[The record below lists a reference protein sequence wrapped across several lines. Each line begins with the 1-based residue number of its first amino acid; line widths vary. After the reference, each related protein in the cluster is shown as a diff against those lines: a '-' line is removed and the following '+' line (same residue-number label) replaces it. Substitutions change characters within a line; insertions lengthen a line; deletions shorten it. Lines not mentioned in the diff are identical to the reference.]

1 MSFETALRS
10 RLKAAGAVTAI
21 VGQRIDW
28 TERPQRSAYPAVVLQ
43 IVSDDRS
50 QHMKGFN
57 GFRPT
62 RVQIDCFALKADTKV
77 TLREAVIAAVVPAAS
92 VSPATFLRAFVNNV
106 IDRSEN
112 TETGFVHRDLIDLTF
127 WHDA

>member
-1 MSFETALRS
+1 MTMETALRS

-21 VGQRIDW
+21 AGSRIDW
-28 TERPQRSAYPAVVLQ
+28 TERPQRSAYPAVVLELAADGRPQ
-43 IVSDDRS
+43 N
-50 QHMKGFN
+50 MGGFD

-62 RVQIDCFALKADTKV
+62 RVWVNCFAETADVKV
-77 TLREAVIAAVVPAAS
+77 TLREAAIAALVPEATSGS
-92 VSPATFLRAFVNNV
+92 VHFRRAFVNNV

-112 TETGFVHRDLIDLTF
+112 TETGYVHRDLVDMTF